1 MNVRKMTFL
10 SLSVA
15 LALLLSF
22 VESQIPPFVAV
33 PGIKIGLSNI
43 VTVYLLYA
51 FSWREAGAVSLVR
64 VLLSSLLFGTAVSLI
79 YSLAGAVLSFL
90 VMLLLKKLPIF
101 SSLGVS
107 IAGGVM
113 HNLGQI
119 IAACLLLENAV
130 ILGYL
135 PVLIVSGVVAGIA
148 VGVASAI
155 VVKRVKIK
163 L

>member
-1 MNVRKMTFL
+1 M
-10 SLSVA
+10 
-15 LALLLSF
+15 LLSF

-51 FSWREAGAVSLVR
+51 VGWRSAGAVSLVR
-64 VLLSSLLFGTAVSLI
+64 VFLSALLFGTAVSLI
-79 YSLAGAVLSFL
+79 YSLAGAVLSFA
-90 VMLLLKKLPIF
+90 VMLVLKKLPIF

-113 HNLGQI
+113 HNIGQI
-119 IAACLLLENAV
+119 VAACLLLENAA
-130 ILGYL
+130 IAGYL
-135 PVLIVSGVVAGIA
+135 PVLIVSGVIAGIA
-148 VGVASAI
+148 VGIAAAI

-163 L
+163 I

>member
-51 FSWREAGAVSLVR
+51 LSWREAGAVSLVR

-119 IAACLLLENAV
+119 IAACLLLENAA
-130 ILGYL
+130 IAGYL

-148 VGVASAI
+148 VGVVSAI

>member
-1 MNVRKMTFL
+1 MTFL